1 MTIILRASHMRN
13 EYKNMQKVTN
23 TFQNKVYDRIYF
35 SHIKKAFSI
44 VKYLNKYKY
53 QSRPMFRE
61 NKETQK
67 ILLQ

>member
-1 MTIILRASHMRN
+1 MRN

-35 SHIKKAFSI
+35 SYIKKAFSV
-44 VKYLNKYKY
+44 VKYLNKYKS
-53 QSRPMFRE
+53 QSRPMFRK
-61 NKETQK
+61 NKEMLSQK